1 MVEPRVVARTEQQYV
16 GITKV
21 ITMKTFDV
29 VADRIPELFGW
40 LGAHGLPATQ
50 APFLRF
56 NVIDMARELE
66 VEAGV
71 PIAAEVSAAAAE
83 AAAAGE
89 AAGAAGDAVFVGSL
103 PAGDYVS
110 ATHVGHPDELVGVTA
125 EVLSWAAGQGLTW
138 DAWETPAGT
147 AWGCR
152 LTVTKTN
159 PALEPDPNKWE
170 TELLFRLAD

>member
-1 MVEPRVVARTEQQYV
+1 MVEPRVVTCAEQPYM
-16 GITKV
+16 GIAEV
-21 ITMKTFDV
+21 ITMTTFDV

-40 LGAHGLPATQ
+40 LGGHGLAAAG
-50 APFLRF
+50 APFIRF
-56 NVIDMARELE
+56 NVIDMERELE

-71 PIAAEVSAAAAE
+71 PIAAEASAAASR
-83 AAAAGE
+83 AAAETPGQ
-89 AAGAAGDAVFVGSL
+89 AVFVGLL

-110 ATHVGHPDELVGVTA
+110 ATHVGHPEELVGVTA

-138 DAWETPAGT
+138 DAWETPAGA

-152 LTVTKTN
+152 LTVTKTD

-170 TELLFRLAD
+170 TRLLFRLAD

>member
-1 MVEPRVVARTEQQYV
+1 MVEPSVVERAEQPYA
-16 GITKV
+16 GIAKV
-21 ITMKTFDV
+21 ITMKTFDL

-40 LGAHGLPATQ
+40 LGAHGLAATE

-56 NVIDMARELE
+56 NVIDMERELA

-71 PIAAEVSAAAAE
+71 PIAAEAAAAATE
-83 AAAAGE
+83 AAARQAE
-89 AAGAAGDAVFVGSL
+89 AGDAIFVGLL
-103 PAGDYVS
+103 PAGRYVA

-125 EVLSWAAGQGLTW
+125 EVLSWAAGHGLTW
-138 DAWETPAGT
+138 DAWETPDGT
-147 AWGCR
+147 AWACR

>member
-40 LGAHGLPATQ
+40 LGAHGLAATE

-56 NVIDMARELE
+56 NVIDMERELA

-71 PIAAEVSAAAAE
+71 PIAAGACAAATEAAE
-83 AAAAGE
+83 AAAREADAGE
-89 AAGAAGDAVFVGSL
+89 AIFVGRL
-103 PAGDYVS
+103 PAGRYVT

-125 EVLSWAAGQGLTW
+125 EVLSWAAGRGLTW

-147 AWGCR
+147 AWACR

-159 PALEPDPNKWE
+159 PALEPDPGKWE

>member
-1 MVEPRVVARTEQQYV
+1 MVEPKVVARGEQHYV
-16 GITKV
+16 GTARV
-21 ITMKTFDV
+21 ITMKTFDL

-40 LGAHGLPATQ
+40 LAANSLAATG

-56 NVIDMARELE
+56 NVIDMERELE

-71 PIAAEVSAAAAE
+71 PIAAESAPAVAE
-83 AAAAGE
+83 AVRARPEGP
-89 AAGAAGDAVFVGSL
+89 AGDGIFAGVL
-103 PAGDYVS
+103 PAGSYVT
-110 ATHVGHPDELVGVTA
+110 ATHVGHPDELVGATA
-125 EVLSWAAGQGLTW
+125 EVLSWAAGQGLNW

-147 AWGCR
+147 AWACR

-170 TELLFRLAD
+170 SELLFRLAD